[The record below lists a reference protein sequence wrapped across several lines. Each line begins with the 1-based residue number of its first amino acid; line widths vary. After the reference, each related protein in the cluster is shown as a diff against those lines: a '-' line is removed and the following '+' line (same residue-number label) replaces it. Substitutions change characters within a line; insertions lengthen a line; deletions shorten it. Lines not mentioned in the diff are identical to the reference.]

1 MELPG
6 FFIFPLGFI
15 LLRKR
20 FAIPRVF
27 YLRPNSARKC
37 IDRLKTDRLQVLQNA
52 RCSAIDMYKGVQ
64 YFVGDAR
71 YFVCQLK

>member
-1 MELPG
+1 MPLAHLN
-6 FFIFPLGFI
+6 FFEFFESRAWVYSAFLFFPWAFI

-37 IDRLKTDRLQVLQNA
+37 IDRLKNR
-52 RCSAIDMYKGVQ
+52 
-64 YFVGDAR
+64 
-71 YFVCQLK
+71 

>member
-1 MELPG
+1 MPLAHLNFFDFFFRKPGVGLLG

-37 IDRLKTDRLQVLQNA
+37 IDRLKNR
-52 RCSAIDMYKGVQ
+52 
-64 YFVGDAR
+64 
-71 YFVCQLK
+71 

>member
-52 RCSAIDMYKGVQ
+52 RCSTIDMYKGVQ

>member
-6 FFIFPLGFI
+6 FFIFPLGFYFI
-15 LLRKR
+15 AKR

-27 YLRPNSARKC
+27 YLRPNSAGKC

>member
-27 YLRPNSARKC
+27 YLRPNGAGKC

>member
-20 FAIPRVF
+20 FAIPRVY

>member
-6 FFIFPLGFI
+6 FFIFPLGFYFI
-15 LLRKR
+15 TKR
-20 FAIPRVF
+20 FIVPRVF
-27 YLRPNSARKC
+27 LRPNSARKC

-52 RCSAIDMYKGVQ
+52 RCSTIDMYKGVQ